1 MKSKDCVIVLIIF
14 VGNLIL
20 YLMKMLSMKS
30 LVVTALLVFFTSI
43 SFAQTKV
50 YNEKADAKKEL
61 SLAVAKAKKE
71 GKHVFAKIG
80 GNWCPWCILFHNYTK
95 DNANVHKTLEDNY
108 VEVLISAREN
118 KKLLKEL
125 GNPGRFGYPVFV
137 IIDAEGKVLHIQDS
151 GLLEKGKGYDEKNVV
166 RFLQNWS
173 PAAVK

>member
-1 MKSKDCVIVLIIF
+1 
-14 VGNLIL
+14 
-20 YLMKMLSMKS
+20 
-30 LVVTALLVFFTSI
+30 
-43 SFAQTKV
+43 
-50 YNEKADAKKEL
+50 
-61 SLAVAKAKKE
+61 
-71 GKHVFAKIG
+71 
-80 GNWCPWCILFHNYTK
+80 
-95 DNANVHKTLEDNY
+95 VHKTLENNY

-118 KKLLKEL
+118 KQLLKEL

>member
-1 MKSKDCVIVLIIF
+1 MKLFSI
-14 VGNLIL
+14 
-20 YLMKMLSMKS
+20 KS
-30 LVVTALLVFFTSI
+30 LLIASLLVFMTSV

-61 SLAVAKAKKE
+61 SNAVAKAKQE

-95 DNANVHKTLEDNY
+95 ENANVHKVLEKDY

-118 KKLLKEL
+118 KELLKEL

-137 IIDAEGKVLHIQDS
+137 ILNEEGKVIHIQDS
-151 GLLEKGKGYDEKNVV
+151 GLLEKGKGYDEGNVI